1 MSPAV
6 RGAGL
11 DTSSSWRSCLHSGD
25 PTFSLAERGAPEC
38 PRRPLASLG
47 LCTHARTLSLLAL
60 PASPRRAAPPHRR
73 PASSRTRQTPSTLR
87 AFALHPRL
95 LAADLAQSTPIA
107 DVRGD
112 RRRAASFNAPFS
124 RIALARDDTKK
135 PSSFSD
141 TGRPGAPMLQ
151 RTEAEELRRGGA
163 TEVVQPEVEAS
174 AALIRQALARLA
186 LPQPQA
192 EAYLDRFREAIET
205 AEPHPAGGPQVLPEV
220 REALLPTG
228 QIAGQSLR
236 QARIRERFGITVVAI
251 IQADGAILNPPP
263 DAILRAG

>member
-87 AFALHPRL
+87 AFAPHPRL

-107 DVRGD
+107 GVRGD

-135 PSSFSD
+135 PSSFSFSD
-141 TGRPGAPMLQ
+141 QPQRQSSRRSSAFPSTSRSSGYRPVAPPLAD
-151 RTEAEELRRGGA
+151 ELVGLRRGDDRRDL
-163 TEVVQPEVEAS
+163 
-174 AALIRQALARLA
+174 AAQIDVRH
-186 LPQPQA
+186 
-192 EAYLDRFREAIET
+192 DRA
-205 AEPHPAGGPQVLPEV
+205 AHPAG
-220 REALLPTG
+220 T
-228 QIAGQSLR
+228 
-236 QARIRERFGITVVAI
+236 
-251 IQADGAILNPPP
+251 
-263 DAILRAG
+263 